1 MNPVRKREVELI
13 ILSEGAR
20 ISLTDPEMGFVEI
33 EVEAGDVLARE
44 ECESVI
50 DLARP
55 ETVLRTGGRDF
66 DGVIKSERRHS
77 PGLLVDS
84 DLRTD
89 PIISDPALCSAGIG
103 LPEV

>member
-44 ECESVI
+44 ERKSVI
-50 DLARP
+50 DLAGA
-55 ETVLRTGGRDF
+55 EAVAGTGRGNL
-66 DGVIKSERRHS
+66 DGVAK
-77 PGLLVDS
+77 G
-84 DLRTD
+84 
-89 PIISDPALCSAGIG
+89 
-103 LPEV
+103 

>member
-1 MNPVRKREVELI
+1 MNPVREREVELI

-50 DLARP
+50 DLA
-55 ETVLRTGGRDF
+55 
-66 DGVIKSERRHS
+66 
-77 PGLLVDS
+77 
-84 DLRTD
+84 
-89 PIISDPALCSAGIG
+89 
-103 LPEV
+103 